1 MSQILSS
8 DEAAAQC
15 AAWRSAGRRVVF
27 TNGHFDVLHLGHV
40 EYLERARTL
49 GDRLVVG
56 VNDDASTRALKGSQ
70 RPIVPAIERARLI
83 AALRCVDAVVIFES
97 LTAESLVAQLRPDI
111 YVKGDDWA
119 PPEGR
124 TPPEA
129 AAALACG
136 GQVIFLPYLPG
147 HSTTD
152 IIQTIL
158 ERYGRRG

>member
-1 MSQILSS
+1 VSQVLSAS
-8 DEAAAQC
+8 EVAAQC
-15 AAWRSAGRRVVF
+15 AAWKSAGRRFVF

-40 EYLERARTL
+40 EYLERARAL
-49 GDRLVVG
+49 GDALVVG
-56 VNDDASTRALKGSQ
+56 VNGDASTRALKGMQ
-70 RPIVPAIERARLI
+70 RPIVPATERARLI
-83 AALRCVDAVVIFES
+83 ASLRCVDAAVIFES
-97 LTAESLVAQLRPDI
+97 LTAEALVAQLRPDI
-111 YVKGDDWA
+111 YVKGGDWA
-119 PPEGR
+119 LAEGR

-136 GQVIFLPYLPG
+136 GEVIFLPYLPG